1 MRQGLTLGR
10 QEESELLERGGSM
23 IHPCLTARRGNLVKQ
38 LTVRGVGKD
47 LERCLRDV
55 AKARGVSL
63 NRAALILLRA
73 GAGLGAPRHR
83 ANVVGDSLDDL
94 IGSWS
99 KAEESEFLQTIG
111 RLEEIDPSLWRRESF
126 DAHFGVID

>member
-1 MRQGLTLGR
+1 
-10 QEESELLERGGSM
+10 M

-47 LERCLRDV
+47 LERRLRDV

-111 RLEEIDPSLWRRESF
+111 RLEEIDPSLWR
-126 DAHFGVID
+126 